1 MTARESAD
9 QKSPGVEQLL
19 ADVPP
24 GETPDVSGAFPR
36 LEETRLRELEA
47 WGERRPTTRG
57 DVLVAEGEA
66 EDTFYVLLSGRVA
79 VVEAIGT
86 PDQRVVRLHGPG
98 RFLGELGVLTRQPAF
113 LSDVVVDPGEVL
125 AVPADRLRALA
136 ARDHAFGDLV
146 LRAYLVR
153 RWLTLGEGI
162 GFRIIGSR
170 YSATTRQLRE
180 FAVRNRL
187 PHRFLDLETDPM
199 AEQLLRSLGLGPA
212 DTPIVLYR
220 DRLLRNPSTTEL
232 APTFGLRDIGDGRE
246 ICDLVVVGAGPAGL
260 AAAVYGASE
269 GLDTA
274 LLDGVAPGGQAARTS
289 CIENYL
295 GFPSGISGG
304 ELAERAVLQAEKF
317 GARRSVPSEVV
328 GLEEREGNHVLRF
341 ADGGELAT
349 RTVIVASGVRVRR
362 LPVPGLEQFEDT
374 CVYYAATPI
383 EAQQCVGDPV
393 VVVGGGNSGGQAAVF
408 LAGHA
413 AEVHLVV
420 REHGLDENMS
430 RYLADRITQDPR
442 IEVHLHTTVED
453 LEGEGGR
460 LEAVVVT
467 DTVTGERQRLLARDL
482 MVFIGGEPSTSWLP
496 DSVALDSGGYVL
508 TGRDAR
514 RPAQRGRSGGPDPL
528 LLETSLPGVFAA
540 GDVRSGSVK
549 RVASAAG
556 EGAMAVRMVHEHL
569 ATAR

>member
-1 MTARESAD
+1 VSTEGTTAE
-9 QKSPGVEQLL
+9 KGHGVEQLL

-24 GETPDVSGAFPR
+24 GETPDVSWAFPR
-36 LEETRLRELEA
+36 LEETRLRELAA
-47 WGERRPTTRG
+47 WGERRPTARG
-57 DVLVAEGEA
+57 DVLIAEGEP

-79 VVEAIGT
+79 VVEALGT

-98 RFLGELGVLTRQPAF
+98 RFLGELGVLTAQPAF

-125 AVPADRLRALA
+125 AVPADRLRAMA
-136 ARDHAFGDLV
+136 AREPAFGDLV

-153 RWLTLGEGI
+153 RWLALGEGI
-162 GFRIIGSR
+162 GFRIIGSK

-180 FAVRNRL
+180 FAARNRL

-199 AEQLLRSLGLGPA
+199 AEQLLRSLGLGPD

-220 DRLLRNPSTTEL
+220 DRLLRAPSTAEL
-232 APTFGLRDIGDGRE
+232 AAAFGLRDLGDDRD
-246 ICDLVVVGAGPAGL
+246 ICDLVVIGAGPAGL

-274 LLDGVAPGGQAARTS
+274 ILDGVAPGGQAARTS

-304 ELAERAVLQAEKF
+304 ELAERAMLQAEKF
-317 GARRSVPSEVV
+317 GVRRSVPSEVV
-328 GLEEREGNHVLRF
+328 GMEERDGNHVLQF

-374 CVYYAATPI
+374 CVYYAATPL

-393 VVVGGGNSGGQAAVF
+393 VVVGGGNSAGQAAVF
-408 LAGHA
+408 LADHA
-413 AEVHLVV
+413 AEVRLVV
-420 REHGLDENMS
+420 VENSLDENMS

-442 IEVHLHTTVED
+442 IGVHLHTIVEEP
-453 LEGEGGR
+453 EGEGGR
-460 LEAVVVT
+460 LEAVVVK
-467 DTVTGERQRLLARDL
+467 DTVTGERQRLPARDL
-482 MVFIGGEPSTSWLP
+482 MVFIGGVPSTSWLP

-508 TGRDAR
+508 TGPGAR
-514 RPAQRGRSGGPDPL
+514 GATGRGESDGPDPL
-528 LLETSLPGVFAA
+528 LLETTLPGVFAA

-556 EGAMAVRMVHEHL
+556 EGAIAVRMVHEHL
-569 ATAR
+569 ASAR